1 MSIRSLEYREHA
13 LLPTEHRGSWTVV
26 ICRRGKP
33 QAEATKAETYFE
45 AVWQAKRLVDAV
57 WDAAAPGV
65 DRADPVAAPNVSGS
79 GAVDNKAAVP
89 SYRKPAPAWVRDGLD
104 RTLRRRLADR
114 LEDLFR
120 DVCIAGD
127 FDTAE
132 ELLAAMG
139 RMRDRRAGAG
149 VERRLD
155 DDVIPKARDVLD
167 QTKGRLSGRVV

>member
-1 MSIRSLEYREHA
+1 
-13 LLPTEHRGSWTVV
+13 
-26 ICRRGKP
+26 
-33 QAEATKAETYFE
+33 
-45 AVWQAKRLVDAV
+45 
-57 WDAAAPGV
+57 
-65 DRADPVAAPNVSGS
+65 
-79 GAVDNKAAVP
+79 
-89 SYRKPAPAWVRDGLD
+89 
-104 RTLRRRLADR
+104 

-155 DDVIPKARDVLD
+155 DDLIPKARDVLD